1 MPQPLYP
8 LIALA
13 ALLTLGGCQSDPTA
27 EIKKPEEERAIGFGS
42 RAASWQTEDK
52 TRATSEE
59 GLEKVAQDF
68 RVWGYKTT
76 SGSYTEGFTNQQT
89 VMDGYRVV
97 YEPSTGGW
105 AYEGVY
111 NPSLQTNQGI
121 KYWDYAATSYRFL
134 ALAPYSAERQPTL
147 SADQTA
153 YTLNLDYRFSR
164 QAEARQVQYYS
175 DVWASDNHENQF
187 DGQNTSP
194 KYNEQV
200 KLTFQP
206 LMCRV
211 RMKFL
216 FPDNITRAKVTDIA
230 FRDARWDTK
239 HASEATTPCQGK
251 VSLSFPSALQANCSS
266 LTPTLQWSDIKKGQM
281 VMDTPYE
288 DENDKVHILT
298 DKTKWNKWYYV
309 PPMDQIP
316 DYTDNDTPDDPTD
329 DGYLGTPPYKQGAY
343 TLTLRI
349 NGQVKTATVPAE
361 LMQWKLGHAYTYIFK
376 ITEIGIVFDHVL
388 EVYARWQAGVSG
400 NTEW

>member
-1 MPQPLYP
+1 MPQPIYP

-42 RAASWQTEDK
+42 RAASWQAENK

-76 SGSYTEGFTNQQT
+76 GGSYTEGFTSQQT
-89 VMDGYRVV
+89 VMDGYRVD
-97 YEPSTGGW
+97 YEQATGGW

-111 NPSLQTNQGI
+111 NSSLQTNQGI

-134 ALAPYSAERQPTL
+134 ALAPYSADRQPTL

-153 YTLNLDYRFSR
+153 NTLNFDYRFGS
-164 QAEARQVQYYS
+164 QAEAKQVQYYS
-175 DVWASDNHENQF
+175 DVWASDNHGNRF
-187 DGQNTSP
+187 NGQTACP

-211 RMKFL
+211 RMRFIY
-216 FPDNITRAKVTDIA
+216 PDNITRVKITDIA
-230 FRDARWDTK
+230 FHDARWDTK
-239 HASEATTPCQGK
+239 HAAEATTPCQGQ
-251 VSLSFPSALQANCSS
+251 VSLSFPSALQAGCSS
-266 LTPTLQWSDIKKGQM
+266 LTPTLQWTDLQKGQM

-288 DENDKVHILT
+288 DETDKVHVLA
-298 DKTKWNKWYYV
+298 DPAKWGTWYYV

-316 DYTDNDTPDDPTD
+316 DYTDNGTPDDLTD
-329 DGYLGTPPYKQGAY
+329 DGYVGTPPYKQGAY

-361 LMQWKLGHAYTYIFK
+361 LTQWKLGHAYTYIFK